1 MDSFFCFIE
10 ELDTLIG
17 DKSEKLRSSMMS
29 CSPTGVATASLS
41 RQMAVQSHS
50 LCEPSLSSG
59 IPQPLHSIHASGA
72 LHVKSPLPNLLGG
85 QQTACYTS
93 TQGFPQISSTLMQQS
108 PDPQTLFPSAEAQ
121 SELRTQ
127 PSITQDSPLPAQT
140 PPSCGVKMLTE
151 HSTART
157 MQDTLMQEGD
167 LSNDIDALNP
177 SLTDFDLQGRHLRHF
192 YFVESGLLH
201 HITTC
206 SRCIYI
212 LNYLSLALPPRL
224 AYQVT

>member
-1 MDSFFCFIE
+1 
-10 ELDTLIG
+10 
-17 DKSEKLRSSMMS
+17 MMS

-72 LHVKSPLPNLLGG
+72 LHVKNPLPNLLGG

-93 TQGFPQISSTLMQQS
+93 PQGFPQISSTLMQQS

-140 PPSCGVKMLTE
+140 PPSCGGKMLTE

-201 HITTC
+201 YITSHHNLQQMHVCPSFLTTC
-206 SRCIYI
+206 PCTATKTCLPGYMILHNRFTSRV
-212 LNYLSLALPPRL
+212 LKNPS
-224 AYQVT
+224 AYS